1 MELINVMGVSVD
13 GAIAAFP
20 GESDTDRA
28 SYGFHGAED
37 HAHVRHM
44 LAQADAVLVGGASVE
59 ASGGV
64 MEVVNDRGVHP
75 TWMLATRTG
84 FGPEAAVW
92 RAPRTP
98 KWMLSPHDLPP
109 DLTSG
114 AERCIAGSLHDWLA
128 AASRFDRV
136 LLFGGAAINRMC
148 YAAGVVDSLV
158 LTVCPVL
165 LGSAEAVPLVAPAL
179 PHPVQL
185 TLDHVRSEGNFVFL
199 HYRVHR
205 P

>member
-1 MELINVMGVSVD
+1 
-13 GAIAAFP
+13 
-20 GESDTDRA
+20 
-28 SYGFHGAED
+28 
-37 HAHVRHM
+37 
-44 LAQADAVLVGGASVE
+44 
-59 ASGGV
+59 
-64 MEVVNDRGVHP
+64 
-75 TWMLATRTG
+75 
-84 FGPEAAVW
+84 
-92 RAPRTP
+92 
-98 KWMLSPHDLPP
+98 MLSPHDLPP
-109 DLTSG
+109 DRTSG
-114 AERCIAGSLHDWLA
+114 AERCVAGSLHDWLA
-128 AASRFDRV
+128 AASSFDRV
-136 LLFGGAAINRMC
+136 LLFGGGAINRMC